1 MQIDGGEMDV
11 VGAGVVQKLINRCI
25 QLDDVGNH
33 VLPRD
38 IVGHAHFG
46 FQAQAGQRGA
56 QIVGDARQHDGAVL
70 L

>member
-1 MQIDGGEMDV
+1 MQIDGGEMDM

-46 FQAQAGQRGA
+46 LQAQAGQRGA